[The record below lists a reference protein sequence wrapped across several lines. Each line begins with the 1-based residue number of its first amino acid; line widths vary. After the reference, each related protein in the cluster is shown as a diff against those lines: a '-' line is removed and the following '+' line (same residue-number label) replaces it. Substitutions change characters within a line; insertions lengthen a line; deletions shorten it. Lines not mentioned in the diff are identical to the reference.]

1 MEFSVQVLS
10 LLIDE
15 FTVLNI
21 HLTGAGGSLHLLLLL
36 EFLLLTSS
44 PSILFDHKGQPN
56 NDDANN

>member
-44 PSILFDHKGQPN
+44 PSILFDHKG
-56 NDDANN
+56 

>member
-21 HLTGAGGSLHLLLLL
+21 HLTGAGGSLDLLLLL

-44 PSILFDHKGQPN
+44 PSILFDHKG
-56 NDDANN
+56 